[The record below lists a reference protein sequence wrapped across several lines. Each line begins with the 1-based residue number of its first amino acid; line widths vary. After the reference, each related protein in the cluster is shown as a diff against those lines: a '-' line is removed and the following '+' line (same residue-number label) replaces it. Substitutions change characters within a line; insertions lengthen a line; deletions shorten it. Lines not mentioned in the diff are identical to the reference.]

1 MRMMVTTT
9 AGKRDKNNELCVQIW
24 RRVERRSTKKKS
36 THTLHKRCYNNR
48 IDNNNVVQRVGVDV
62 VVVVDFLPL
71 SKNELQI
78 LNMQNER
85 KGPKN
90 ERTKEENTNF
100 N

>member
-1 MRMMVTTT
+1 MCTNMEESR
-9 AGKRDKNNELCVQIW
+9 KKIDE
-24 RRVERRSTKKKS
+24 KKS

-48 IDNNNVVQRVGVDV
+48 IDNNNVVQRVG

>member
-1 MRMMVTTT
+1 M
-9 AGKRDKNNELCVQIW
+9 LLLLLI
-24 RRVERRSTKKKS
+24 
-36 THTLHKRCYNNR
+36 
-48 IDNNNVVQRVGVDV
+48 
-62 VVVVDFLPL
+62 FLPL

>member
-1 MRMMVTTT
+1 MYKY
-9 AGKRDKNNELCVQIW
+9 GGESEED
-24 RRVERRSTKKKS
+24 RRKSWKKKKS

-48 IDNNNVVQRVGVDV
+48 IDNNNVVQRVGVDVV